1 MDELWQRYRA
11 FWIPVLIG
19 LGVFLLGLIA
29 VHVISDDPA
38 TENKRVV
45 SEGKKVKKK
54 VQPTSAQLRN
64 VPQNVE
70 ALRGRV
76 EDWGR
81 RLDQAAGRD
90 PLEYAVETALQS
102 SVLRGLDPET
112 LRKGVESQNA
122 DVLDRF
128 EGDAVQAGRALAR
141 YEATRQDRLTLL
153 RSGDPNVGFSRL
165 LSDVWNEIKV
175 RANRADVDIRPTAEV
190 LGFGSVTSV
199 TRSALPQRLLNLAL
213 ITELLDLG
221 IRSGIRSIEDIRIEA
236 RPDVDVQDRFLRQ
249 WPFTLAMRGDMAA
262 LGPVVVRLTDPNQP
276 IPMTHLTL
284 AQPARGSPLD
294 GIVQLQVRA
303 ASTRVQADVSLNLN
317 SEDEAQ

>member
-19 LGVFLLGLIA
+19 IGVFLLGLIA
-29 VHVISDDPA
+29 VHVITDDPA

-45 SEGKKVKKK
+45 GEGKKVRKL
-54 VQPTSAQLRN
+54 VQPSKAQSRN
-64 VPQNVE
+64 VPENADVLRE
-70 ALRGRV
+70 PVKDWAL
-76 EDWGR
+76 
-81 RLDQAAGRD
+81 RLDQAGGRD
-90 PLEYAVETALQS
+90 PLEYAVETSLQS
-102 SVLRGLDPET
+102 SILRGLGPDA
-112 LRKGVESQNA
+112 LRQGIA
-122 DVLDRF
+122 DSDREVLDRF
-128 EGDAVQAGRALAR
+128 DGDGVAAGRALAR

-165 LSDVWNEIKV
+165 LSDVWNELKV

-199 TRSALPQRLLNLAL
+199 TRAALPQRLLNLAM
-213 ITELLDLG
+213 ITELLDIG

-236 RPDVDVQDRFLRQ
+236 RPDVDVQERFIRQ
-249 WPFTLAMRGDMAA
+249 WPFTLALRGDMAA
-262 LGPVVVRLTDPNQP
+262 LRPVVARLTDPQRP
-276 IPMTHLTL
+276 VPLTHLVL

-294 GIVQLQVRA
+294 GIVQLTARA
-303 ASTRVQADVSLNLN
+303 ASTVVAPDASLNLN